1 MKVKVAKVKV
11 KVETKLK
18 DVEVWEM
25 NYKEKLVLIKGKA
38 KLETEGNIEQMWK
51 YRNGS
56 EFLVWMLEILQVL
69 SWKEF
74 LTY

>member
-1 MKVKVAKVKV
+1 MAAKTGNELRREIGREAAEWKKREAIMKVKVAKVKV

-38 KLETEGNIEQMWK
+38 KLETEGNIEQM
-51 YRNGS
+51 
-56 EFLVWMLEILQVL
+56 
-69 SWKEF
+69 
-74 LTY
+74 